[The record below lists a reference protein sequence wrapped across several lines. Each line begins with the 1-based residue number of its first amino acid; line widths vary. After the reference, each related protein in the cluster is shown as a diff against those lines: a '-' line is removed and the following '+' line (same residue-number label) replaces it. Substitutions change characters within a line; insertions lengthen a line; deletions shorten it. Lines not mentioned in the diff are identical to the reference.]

1 MVKNVSVVVLN
12 RFRRTRTPHSLISG
26 GFRFRVTA
34 LRMDGRTD
42 GQTDGRMDGRPDGRT
57 DRPSYRDAR
66 THLKRRRKQ
75 GQEANDASSILCIL
89 IWFIECSGGG
99 VQVAVDWFY

>member
-34 LRMDGRTD
+34 LRT
-42 GQTDGRMDGRPDGRT
+42 DGRT

-66 THLKRRRKQ
+66 THLKRERIKKKKEKKREKKKKKEKENSRKSVTWS
-75 GQEANDASSILCIL
+75 AVPDAPMLVYFVIR
-89 IWFIECSGGG
+89 
-99 VQVAVDWFY
+99 